1 MLKLFKPLLAALALI
16 LFGSMAMAQASYRVS
31 PGDVLQMEVLEDP
44 TLNRPVLVLP
54 DGSINLPLG
63 GTIRAGGRT
72 VSQIQEAV
80 TSALAP
86 SFANPPTVYLAVGQL
101 APIPPERAPRTI
113 TVYAF
118 GEVAGPGRLDVA
130 PRTTLL
136 QALAQSGGFTNFAAT
151 KRIQLRRVDS
161 AGVESIYQ
169 FNYAALSAGA
179 HAPVVYLQEGDVVM
193 VPQRKLFE

>member
-1 MLKLFKPLLAALALI
+1 MLKLLKPLFAALALI

-54 DGSINLPLG
+54 DGSINLPQVG
-63 GTIRAGGRT
+63 AIRAGGRT

-80 TSALAP
+80 IAALTP
-86 SFANPPTVYLAVGQL
+86 SFAKPPTVYLAVGQL
-101 APIPPERAPRTI
+101 APEPLERAPRTI

-136 QALAQSGGFTNFAAT
+136 QALAQSGGFTSFAAT
-151 KRIQLRRVDS
+151 KRVQLRRVDS
-161 AGVESIYQ
+161 AGVEKIYQ
-169 FNYAALSAGA
+169 FNYAALAAGA
-179 HAPVVYLQEGDVVM
+179 QAPVVYLQEGDVVM

>member
-1 MLKLFKPLLAALALI
+1 MLKLLKPLLAVLALS

-54 DGSINLPLG
+54 DGSINLPQVG
-63 GTIRAGGRT
+63 AIRAGGQT
-72 VSQIQEAV
+72 VAQIQAAV
-80 TSALAP
+80 TAALAP
-86 SFANPPTVYLAVGQL
+86 SFAKPPTVYLAVGQL
-101 APIPPERAPRTI
+101 APAPPERAPRTI
-113 TVYAF
+113 TVYTF
-118 GEVAGPGRLDVA
+118 GEVAGPGRIDVA

-136 QALAQSGGFTNFAAT
+136 QALAQSGGFTSFAAT
-151 KRIQLRRVDS
+151 KRVQVRRVDS
-161 AGVESIYQ
+161 AGVEKIYQ

-179 HAPVVYLQEGDVVM
+179 NAPVVYLQEGDVVM